1 VCLIRNPR
9 GTNWGSFREDLRD
22 WLEGGPEMDMKSE
35 ALLGL
40 AIHWVQRALISAYK
54 DNCPPRPVKMGRQ
67 SLKWMAELESL
78 KRGVRR
84 LFNKCRSDKNPH
96 S

>member
-1 VCLIRNPR
+1 
-9 GTNWGSFREDLRD
+9 
-22 WLEGGPEMDMKSE
+22 MDMKSE
-35 ALLGL
+35 AVLGL

-78 KRGVRR
+78 RR
-84 LFNKCRSDKNPH
+84 
-96 S
+96 